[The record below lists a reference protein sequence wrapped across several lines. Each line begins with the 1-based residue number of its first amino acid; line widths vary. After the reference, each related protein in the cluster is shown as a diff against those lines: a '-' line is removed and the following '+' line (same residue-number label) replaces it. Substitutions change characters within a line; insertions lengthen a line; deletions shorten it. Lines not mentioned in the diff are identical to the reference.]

1 MKTDLRAPRFPALFL
16 AFALALCC
24 AHVVAAKN
32 AATPAAHPDGIVAR
46 CFDGDTVKLA
56 DRRVVRLAGIDSP
69 ELSHKGSQAQYYS
82 RNSRQAL
89 ESMVKGKKVHL
100 DFPGVNSRDRYG
112 RLVADARM
120 PDGSSANERM
130 VEQGAAFFYPH
141 PDLNPEFQE
150 RLLKLQREA
159 IHERRGMWE
168 HILSLPIAKNNYIG
182 NRASLR
188 FFPASC
194 PDAQRIKPR
203 NRVNFG
209 TLMDAF
215 MAGYAPARVCVFWP
229 ADK

>member
-1 MKTDLRAPRFPALFL
+1 MKIRIFTRQLFTCLLVIILL
-16 AFALALCC
+16 ASAGGILA
-24 AHVVAAKN
+24 ADKAN
-32 AATPAAHPDGIVAR
+32 INHPDGIVTR

-82 RNSRQAL
+82 RSARQAL
-89 ESMVKGKKVHL
+89 ESLVRGKKVRL
-100 DFPGVNSRDRYG
+100 EFPGVNPRDRYG
-112 RLVADARM
+112 RLVADVIM
-120 PDGSSANERM
+120 QDGQSANAAM

-141 PDLNPEFQE
+141 QDLNPEYQE
-150 RLLKLQREA
+150 NLLKLQQDA
-159 IHERRGMWE
+159 IHERRGMWQRV
-168 HILSLPIAKNNYIG
+168 LSLPIAQNNYIG

-194 PDAQRIKPR
+194 PEAQRIKPR

-215 MAGYAPARVCVFWP
+215 LAGYAPARICPFWP
-229 ADK
+229 PDL